1 MQGEENV
8 YDIEN
13 IDRLLGE
20 NMLVLLLLEQWYN
33 LLVVKYELYY
43 GLVLFPVRVD
53 GIFLFFSNDA
63 LYLS

>member
-33 LLVVKYELYY
+33 LLVVKYDLYY
-43 GLVLFPVRVD
+43 GLVLFPECVD
-53 GIFLFFSNDA
+53 GIYFFSNDA
-63 LYLS
+63 MYHS